1 VEKAR
6 LDPVVGR
13 GSGHGDEE
21 EGEAMTANVK
31 GWIGFVVAFGMMAT
45 SLAPEVQA
53 LDSWSVVTSP
63 PFVGKVLLHIGS
75 VIMAFFAGKGIPVE
89 PKA

>member
-1 VEKAR
+1 
-6 LDPVVGR
+6 
-13 GSGHGDEE
+13 
-21 EGEAMTANVK
+21 MTANVK

-89 PKA
+89 PKG